1 MKKKLYMILVEI
13 ASLAIVLTLLCVSTL
28 FYIGFEKQ
36 VLSDLEL
43 ATQTYSLLSLEQIQ
57 EMEEND
63 YLHKNI
69 RVSIITPDGK
79 VIYDNNAAIGKM
91 DNHADREE
99 IKEALETGSGQAVR
113 KSSTL
118 EKSLYYHAILLK
130 DGNVLRTAREAN
142 NILSIFWR
150 SMPIIFVLVVV
161 LFLLCMIVARYFTR
175 KLVEPIEYLAN
186 NLDKEKRMETYSE
199 LTPFMNTIYK
209 QHEDIIKGA
218 RMRQDFT
225 ANVTHELKTPLTSIS
240 GYSELIENGMATD
253 ADVQRFAREIHKN
266 SSRLLTLINDIIRL
280 SELDATNA
288 SGAFEPIN
296 LYQIAETCVSMLQ
309 INAEKHK
316 VRLTFWGEP
325 ATVFSTKEMMEELV
339 YNLCDN
345 AIRYNNDDGT
355 VHVSLKQMSDTIVL
369 SVKDT
374 GIGIPKDHQERV
386 FERFYRVDKSRSK
399 STGGTGLGLAIV
411 KHIVVQ
417 SNAKIELHSEQG
429 KGTEIRVIFP
439 KPEGRAKRV

>member
-1 MKKKLYMILVEI
+1 MKKKLYVVLVEI
-13 ASLAIVLTLLCVSTL
+13 ASLAILLTILCVSFL
-28 FYIGFEKQ
+28 FYKWFEKQ

-43 ATQTYSLLSLEQIQ
+43 ITQTYSLMTVDQIE
-57 EMEEND
+57 EMENNE
-63 YLHKNI
+63 YLRKNI
-69 RVSIITPDGK
+69 RISVVTPDGK
-79 VIYDNNAAIGKM
+79 VIYDNNANIGTM
-91 DNHADREE
+91 GNHADREE
-99 IKEALETGSGQAVR
+99 IKEAFETGNGQAIR
-113 KSSTL
+113 KSTTL
-118 EKSLYYHAILLK
+118 DKSLYYHAILLK
-130 DGNVLRTAREAN
+130 DGNVLRAAREVS
-142 NILSIFWR
+142 NILSIFYQ
-150 SMPIIFVLVVV
+150 SIPIIFTLVVA
-161 LFLLCMIVARYFTR
+161 LFILCMVVARYFTR

-186 NLDKEKRMETYSE
+186 NLDEENRIETYSE

-209 QHEDIIKGA
+209 QHEDILKSA

-253 ADVQRFAREIHKN
+253 ADVVRFAKEIHKN

-280 SELDATNA
+280 SELDSTNR
-288 SGAFEPIN
+288 SVAFEPIN

-309 INAEKHK
+309 INAEKQNVH
-316 VRLTFWGEP
+316 LTFWGEP
-325 ATVFSTKEMMEELV
+325 VMVLSTKEMMEELL

-345 AIRYNNDDGT
+345 AIRYNNENGL
-355 VHVSLKQMSDTIVL
+355 VHVSVKQIKDSVVL

-417 SNAKIELHSEQG
+417 SNAKIELESEQG

-439 KPEGRAKRV
+439 KTDGRA

>member
-1 MKKKLYMILVEI
+1 MKKRLYVVLVEI
-13 ASLAIVLTLLCVSTL
+13 ASLAIMLTLLCVSIL

-36 VLSDLEL
+36 VLNDLEL
-43 ATQTYSLLSLEQIQ
+43 TTQTYSLLTLDQIK
-57 EMEEND
+57 EMENNE
-63 YLHKNI
+63 YLKKNI
-69 RVSIITPDGK
+69 RISIVTPDGE
-79 VIYDNNAAIGKM
+79 VIYDNKSNIGTM
-91 DNHADREE
+91 DNHSDREE
-99 IKEALETGSGQAVR
+99 IKEALESGNGQAIR
-113 KSSTL
+113 KSSTM

-130 DGNVLRTAREAN
+130 DGNVLRAAREIN
-142 NILSIFWR
+142 NILSIFYK
-150 SMPIIFVLVVV
+150 SVPVIFVLVVA
-161 LFLLCMIVARYFTR
+161 LFALCMVVARYFTR

-186 NLDKEKRMETYSE
+186 NLDEEKRIETYSE

-240 GYSELIENGMATD
+240 GYSELIENGMATND
-253 ADVQRFAREIHKN
+253 DVQRFAKEIHKN
-266 SSRLLTLINDIIRL
+266 STRLLTLINDIIRL
-280 SELDATNA
+280 SELDATDT
-288 SGAFEPIN
+288 SHAFEPIN

-309 INAEKHK
+309 INAEKHH
-316 VRLTFWGEP
+316 VHLTFWGEP
-325 ATVFSTKEMMEELV
+325 ATVLSTKEMMEELL

-345 AIRYNNDDGT
+345 AIRYNNENGT
-355 VHVSLKQMSDTIVL
+355 VHVSIKQLSDSILL

-374 GIGIPKDHQERV
+374 GIGIPKDHQERI

-417 SNAKIELHSEQG
+417 SNAKIELESEQG
-429 KGTEIRVIFP
+429 KGTEIRAIFP
-439 KPEGRAKRV
+439 KTDGRA

>member
-1 MKKKLYMILVEI
+1 MKKKLNVVLVEI
-13 ASLAIVLTLLCVSTL
+13 ASLAILLTLLCVSFL
-28 FYIGFEKQ
+28 FYKGFEKQ

-43 ATQTYSLLSLEQIQ
+43 TTQTYSLMTQEQI
-57 EMEEND
+57 EGMEKNE
-63 YLHKNI
+63 YLKKNI
-69 RVSIITPDGK
+69 RISIVTPEGK
-79 VIYDNNAAIGKM
+79 VIYDNNANIGTM
-91 DNHADREE
+91 ENHADREE
-99 IKEALETGSGQAVR
+99 IKEAFESGSGQAIR

-118 EKSLYYHAILLK
+118 EKSLYYHAVLLE
-130 DGNVLRTAREAN
+130 DGNVLRAAREVN
-142 NILSIFWR
+142 NILSIFHQ
-150 SMPIIFVLVVV
+150 SIPVIFALVIA
-161 LFLLCMIVARYFTR
+161 LFILCMVVAVYFTQ

-186 NLDKEKRMETYSE
+186 NLEEEKRIETYSE
-199 LTPFMNTIYK
+199 LIPFMNTIYQ
-209 QHEDIIKGA
+209 QHEDIMKAA

-253 ADVQRFAREIHKN
+253 ADVQRFAKEIHKN

-280 SELDATNA
+280 SELDATDV
-288 SGAFEPIN
+288 SGTFEPIN
-296 LYQIAETCVSMLQ
+296 LYQIAETCVNMLQ

-325 ATVFSTKEMMEELV
+325 AMVFSTKEMMEELV

-345 AIRYNNDDGT
+345 AIRYNNEDGT
-355 VHVSLKQMSDTIVL
+355 VHVSVKQIEDAIIL

-417 SNAKIELHSEQG
+417 SNAKIELYSEQG

-439 KPEGRAKRV
+439 KLEGRA

>member
-1 MKKKLYMILVEI
+1 MRKKLYIVLVEI
-13 ASLAIVLTLLCVSTL
+13 ATLAILVTLICVSVL
-28 FYIGFEKQ
+28 FYLGFEKQ

-43 ATQTYSLLSLEQIQ
+43 TTRTYSMLSLEQI
-57 EMEEND
+57 EKMETNE
-63 YLHKNI
+63 YLQKNI
-69 RVSIITPDGK
+69 RVSIITPEGK
-79 VIYDNNAAIGKM
+79 VIYDNNANIGKM
-91 DNHADREE
+91 GNHLDREE
-99 IKEALETGSGQAVR
+99 IIEALETGNGQAVR

-118 EKSLYYHAILLK
+118 EKSLYYHAVLLE
-130 DGNVLRTAREAN
+130 DGNILRAAREVN
-142 NILSIFWR
+142 NILSIFYN
-150 SMPIIFVLVVV
+150 SLPVIFVMVVL
-161 LFLLCMIVARYFTR
+161 LFLLCMIIAGYFTR
-175 KLVEPIEYLAN
+175 KLLEPIEYLAH
-186 NLDKEKRMETYSE
+186 NLDENKRIETYSE

-209 QHEDIIKGA
+209 QHEDIMKSA

-225 ANVTHELKTPLTSIS
+225 ANVSHELKTPLTSIS

-253 ADVQRFAREIHKN
+253 DDIRRFAKEIHKN

-280 SELDATNA
+280 SELDATDV
-288 SGAFEPIN
+288 SHTFEPID
-296 LYQIAETCVSMLQ
+296 LYPIAETCVNMLQ

-316 VRLTFWGEP
+316 VTLTFEGRSAE
-325 ATVFSTKEMMEELV
+325 VMSTKEMMEELV

-345 AIRYNNDDGT
+345 AIRYNNENGT
-355 VHVSLKQMSDTIVL
+355 VHVSLKEMADKIVL

-417 SNAKIELHSEQG
+417 SNAEIELHSEKG
-429 KGTEIRVIFP
+429 IGTEIKIIFP
-439 KPEGRAKRV
+439 KIKEKE

>member
-1 MKKKLYMILVEI
+1 MKKKLYMVLVEI
-13 ASLAIVLTLLCVSTL
+13 ASLAILLTIVCVSVL
-28 FYIGFEKQ
+28 FYKGFEKQ
-36 VLSDLEL
+36 VLGDLEL
-43 ATQTYSLLSLEQIQ
+43 ITETYSLLSLEQIQ
-57 EMEEND
+57 EMENNE
-63 YLHKNI
+63 YLQKNI
-69 RVSIITPDGK
+69 RVSIVTPGGE
-79 VIYDNNAAIGKM
+79 VIFDNNANIGKM
-91 DNHADREE
+91 GNHLDREE
-99 IKEALETGSGQAVR
+99 IKEALATGSGQAVR
-113 KSSTL
+113 KSTTL
-118 EKSLYYHAILLK
+118 EKSLYYHAILLE
-130 DGNVLRTAREAN
+130 DGNVLRTAREVN
-142 NILSIFWR
+142 NILSIFYR
-150 SMPIIFVLVVV
+150 SVPVIFVLVIA
-161 LFLLCMIVARYFTR
+161 LFTLCLLVARYFTR

-186 NLDKEKRMETYSE
+186 NLDENKRIETYSE
-199 LTPFMNTIYK
+199 LTPFMNTICK

-280 SELDATNA
+280 SELDATDA
-288 SGAFEPIN
+288 SGSFEPIN
-296 LYQIAETCVSMLQ
+296 LYQIAETCVNMLQ

-325 ATVFSTKEMMEELV
+325 ATVLSTKEMMEELV

-345 AIRYNNDDGT
+345 AIRYNNEDGT
-355 VHVSLKQMSDTIVL
+355 VHVSLNQMGDSIIL

-417 SNAKIELHSEQG
+417 SNAKIELYSEQG

-439 KPEGRAKRV
+439 KPEGRA

>member
-1 MKKKLYMILVEI
+1 MKKKLYVVLVEI
-13 ASLAIVLTLLCVSTL
+13 ASLAILLTIMCVSFL
-28 FYIGFEKQ
+28 FYKWFEKQ

-43 ATQTYSLLSLEQIQ
+43 TTQTYSLMTVDQIE
-57 EMEEND
+57 EMENNE
-63 YLHKNI
+63 YLRKNI
-69 RVSIITPDGK
+69 RISIVTPDGK
-79 VIYDNNAAIGKM
+79 VIYDNNANIGVM
-91 DNHADREE
+91 GNHADREE
-99 IKEALETGSGQAVR
+99 IREALETGNGQAIR
-113 KSSTL
+113 KSTTL
-118 EKSLYYHAILLK
+118 DKSLYYHAILLK
-130 DGNVLRTAREAN
+130 DGNVLRAAREVS
-142 NILSIFWR
+142 NILSIFYQ
-150 SMPIIFVLVVV
+150 SIPIIFTLVVA
-161 LFLLCMIVARYFTR
+161 LFILCMVVARYFTR

-186 NLDKEKRMETYSE
+186 NLDEENRIETYSE

-209 QHEDIIKGA
+209 QHEDIMKSA

-253 ADVQRFAREIHKN
+253 ADIVRFAKEIHKN

-280 SELDATNA
+280 SELDATDR
-288 SGAFEPIN
+288 SVAFEPIN

-309 INAEKHK
+309 INAEKHN
-316 VRLTFWGEP
+316 VHLTFWGEP
-325 ATVFSTKEMMEELV
+325 VMVLSTKEMMEELL

-345 AIRYNNDDGT
+345 AIRYNNENGL
-355 VHVSLKQMSDTIVL
+355 VHVSVKQISDSVVL

-374 GIGIPKDHQERV
+374 GIGIPNDHQERV

-417 SNAKIELHSEQG
+417 SNAKIELDSEQG

-439 KPEGRAKRV
+439 KIDGKA

>member
-1 MKKKLYMILVEI
+1 MKRKLYIVLIEIATLAILV
-13 ASLAIVLTLLCVSTL
+13 TLICVSFL

-36 VLSDLEL
+36 VLGDLEL
-43 ATQTYSLLSLEQIQ
+43 TTRTYGLMTTAQI
-57 EMEEND
+57 EKMEEND
-63 YLHKNI
+63 YLQKNI
-69 RVSIITPDGK
+69 RISIITPDGE
-79 VIYDNNAAIGKM
+79 VIYDNNANIGKM
-91 DNHADREE
+91 GNHLDREE

-118 EKSLYYHAILLK
+118 EKSLYYHAILLE
-130 DGNVLRTAREAN
+130 DGNILRAAREVN
-142 NILSIFWR
+142 NILSIFY
-150 SMPIIFVLVVV
+150 SSIPVIFVMVVL
-161 LFLLCMIVARYFTR
+161 LFLLCMLIAGYFTK
-175 KLVEPIEYLAN
+175 KLLEPIEYLAN
-186 NLDKEKRMETYSE
+186 NLDEDKRIETYSE

-209 QHEDIIKGA
+209 QHEDIMKGA

-225 ANVTHELKTPLTSIS
+225 ANVSHELKTPLTSIS

-253 ADVQRFAREIHKN
+253 DDIRRFAKEIHKN

-280 SELDATNA
+280 SELDATDA
-288 SGAFEPIN
+288 SHTLEPID
-296 LYQIAETCVSMLQ
+296 LYPIAETCVNMLQ

-316 VRLTFWGEP
+316 VSLSFEGEH
-325 ATVFSTKEMMEELV
+325 AEVMSTKEMMEELV

-345 AIRYNNDDGT
+345 ALRYNNENGT
-355 VHVSLKQMSDTIVL
+355 VHVSLKEVEDKVVL

-374 GIGIPKDHQERV
+374 GIGIPKDHQGRV

-417 SNAKIELHSEQG
+417 SNAEIALQSEKG
-429 KGTEIRVIFP
+429 TGTEIEIIFP
-439 KPEGRAKRV
+439 KIKEKD